1 MDAMSFWFRSPIID
15 SKRENKLF
23 FIKLATIFGLEFS
36 LWVRF
41 LLFVSR
47 YLAFIV
53 NHNYTTIWGILFDF
67 SNHLK
72 QIYISFFYTIC
83 VISQNQFP
91 KSVLFFWFPNLWHVH
106 ESCVLFLNQLKM
118 LRITLACGHWKI
130 VCRTFV
136 KISRFFFVL
145 KTHSPPLTVLNMELA
160 ARWASFNGQS
170 TYPHVRYH
178 DKEGLNKI

>member
-1 MDAMSFWFRSPIID
+1 MDAMSFWFRSPIIE

-72 QIYISFFYTIC
+72 QIYISFFIR
-83 VISQNQFP
+83 F
-91 KSVLFFWFPNLWHVH
+91 VLSLKIYFPNL
-106 ESCVLFLNQLKM
+106 SCFFGSQICGTFTNLAFCFWISWRCWGLHWRAATGRLFAGPLWRFRVFFLCWK
-118 LRITLACGHWKI
+118 LTL
-130 VCRTFV
+130 
-136 KISRFFFVL
+136 L
-145 KTHSPPLTVLNMELA
+145 LSPC
-160 ARWASFNGQS
+160 
-170 TYPHVRYH
+170 
-178 DKEGLNKI
+178 

>member
-1 MDAMSFWFRSPIID
+1 MDAMSFWFRSPIIE

-72 QIYISFFYTIC
+72 QIYISFFIR
-83 VISQNQFP
+83 F
-91 KSVLFFWFPNLWHVH
+91 VLSLKIYFPNL
-106 ESCVLFLNQLKM
+106 SCFFGSQICVFLQYSPSTSSDATLLQVTPWRSLTNPQTSCRSYSQWWGHWRCFLNKSVPVSLLQLQKSTKQLFQRSERIM
-118 LRITLACGHWKI
+118 LIQK
-130 VCRTFV
+130 
-136 KISRFFFVL
+136 
-145 KTHSPPLTVLNMELA
+145 
-160 ARWASFNGQS
+160 Q
-170 TYPHVRYH
+170 
-178 DKEGLNKI
+178 